1 MIDGLFRESA
11 GRMVSTLTRIL
22 GARHL
27 ELAEE
32 CVQDALIRAMETW
45 PFHGTPANPQAWLIQ
60 TARNRA
66 VDRLRRDQR
75 FVALEA
81 RIPELEAADTAQQAI
96 DDELGM
102 IFLCCRPGLSRESQV
117 ALVLKTVCGLGVKEI
132 ARAYLTQDAT
142 IAQRL
147 VRAKR
152 QIREQGIEFDLL
164 QAMGEVEQRL
174 DAVLESLYLLFNEGY
189 TVGFDTGEI
198 STQAIRLG
206 RLLVAHPATAR
217 PECHALLALML
228 LQSARDPARIDS
240 EGGLNLLEHQD
251 RGQWD
256 KTRIGEGMRHLDL
269 SAHGSRLTRY
279 HLEAGIAS
287 VHATARDWAS
297 TDWRSI
303 EQLYEALEAIHSSPV
318 VRLNRAI
325 ASAQVHGPA
334 RGLQL
339 LEEIG
344 GELSRY
350 APYHGTMGLLCERAG
365 AIEQAIRHYRRGLE
379 TARTDPERVLFR
391 NRIAGLSPVG
401 QIPFST
407 RDIH

>member
-22 GARHL
+22 GAQHL

-45 PFHGTPANPQAWLIQ
+45 PFHGTPDNPQAWLIQ

-75 FVALEA
+75 FVALEP
-81 RIPELEAADTAQQAI
+81 RIPDLEAPDTAQQAV

-102 IFLCCRPGLSRESQV
+102 VFLCCHPTLPRESQV

-152 QIREQGIEFDLL
+152 QIREQGIEFDLP
-164 QAMGEVEQRL
+164 QAMREAEQRL

-189 TVGFDTGEI
+189 TVGFDTGGI

-251 RGQWD
+251 RSKWD
-256 KTRIGEGMRHLDL
+256 RTRIGEGMRHLDL
-269 SAHGSRLTRY
+269 SAHGATLTRY

-287 VHATARDWAS
+287 IHATARDWAS

-303 EQLYEALEAIHSSPV
+303 ENLYEHLEGIHATPV

-325 ASAQVHGPA
+325 AAAQVHGPA
-334 RGLQL
+334 EGLHL
-339 LEEIG
+339 LDGIA
-344 GELSRY
+344 GELAGY
-350 APYHGTMGLLCERAG
+350 APYHGAMGLLCEQAG
-365 AIEQAIRHYRRGLE
+365 LYPRAIEHYRQGMAAAHTDLE
-379 TARTDPERVLFR
+379 RTLFQY
-391 NRIAGLSPVG
+391 RIFSLDPVG
-401 QIPFST
+401 QNRQAVT
-407 RDIH
+407 DIH